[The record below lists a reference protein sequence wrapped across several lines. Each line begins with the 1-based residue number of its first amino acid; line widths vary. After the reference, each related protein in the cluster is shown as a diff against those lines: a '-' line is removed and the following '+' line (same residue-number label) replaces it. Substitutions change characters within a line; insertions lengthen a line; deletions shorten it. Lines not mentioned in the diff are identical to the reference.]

1 MSFRILRATRKIAA
15 GDALGETNF
24 HEDFKVV
31 YAAES
36 AKIQVPTFLLN
47 VSEVFADLADDEDTV
62 MVSDD
67 SVVFPILLKLRSD
80 PVG

>member
-1 MSFRILRATRKIAA
+1 MITTARVYNPRNAPFLALYPLTSCRRMSFRILRATRKIAA

-36 AKIQVPTFLLN
+36 AKI
-47 VSEVFADLADDEDTV
+47 
-62 MVSDD
+62 
-67 SVVFPILLKLRSD
+67 
-80 PVG
+80 